1 MARQLFLQI
10 SILISLLGPSLS
22 HSDAPTPGNGFI
34 MVEGG
39 PIWYEVG
46 GEGEGVPLVTLH
58 GGPGGRSC
66 GFDRFYDAGMN
77 RPIVRYDQL
86 GTGRSGRPN
95 DLNLWTVERYVE
107 ELHSLRAELGLDEI
121 HLLGHSWGG
130 ALAGAYVLEKGTEG
144 IASIIFSSPLLS
156 TPAWIEDAN
165 FLRSQLPPDV
175 QQVLDEHEAAGTI
188 DSDEYQRATAVFYSR
203 HVTRRDGEP
212 RTPNPDCAGQVGND
226 VIYNYMWGA
235 TEFNATGTLLDFD
248 LTPRLHEIDVPVLF
262 MAGEYDEARPARMR
276 EFSQLIPDSKLV
288 IIPDAAHSA
297 LGTKTKD
304 YISAVREFLNG
315 VDPVRP

>member
-188 DSDEYQRATAVFYSR
+188 DSDEYQRATAVFYSL
-203 HVTRRDGEP
+203 HVTRRD
-212 RTPNPDCAGQVGND
+212 C
-226 VIYNYMWGA
+226 
-235 TEFNATGTLLDFD
+235 
-248 LTPRLHEIDVPVLF
+248 
-262 MAGEYDEARPARMR
+262 
-276 EFSQLIPDSKLV
+276 
-288 IIPDAAHSA
+288 
-297 LGTKTKD
+297 
-304 YISAVREFLNG
+304 
-315 VDPVRP
+315 